1 MSDSAKDENENNVSL
16 EINEHAEEK
25 LNEDKLNEDKEQQI
39 PDNNDILN
47 KTYENSQEKI
57 EESNDESDISDLN
70 YHSLDE
76 EDNHSSSKDYISHK
90 MKLFEKM
97 KLFKIFLKWK
107 RYNSYITNI
116 PAHSV
121 KNLKEYEKLSDNI
134 SNNSSFGSSFEDSDI
149 EDLSDANSDDD
160 PEECQ
165 VQYLE
170 IPDICFQ
177 DNKGNVSYPTVV
189 ELDKYNKKFKKLN
202 YNAVEKEIN
211 KYYLEQNHKYSA
223 ALDILASYLKGQK
236 IIYMESKYYCEIELN
251 KLMMPAIFFS
261 AMATVVSEIVYRY
274 EWGRYSLTII
284 NATIAFLL
292 AIVNYFKYDAAAEA
306 HKTSSHQY
314 DKLQSSVEFTSGDVL
329 LFKGYDQNMENKK
342 LMELTEEIQK
352 TVDDTL
358 KEAQS
363 KIEEIKE
370 TNQFIIPRA
379 IRYRYPV
386 IYNTNV
392 FSIIKKIDD
401 LRKKHITILKN
412 IKNEIRFI
420 NIIQYDQH
428 KQGKVMTKE
437 HRFQVRKLFH
447 DKKKIIKEILLLKS
461 AFSMI
466 DQMFRQEIINAEK
479 IKKKGWIAN
488 LFCPYKM
495 VDYKTYHNNTY
506 TCSEQLRRM
515 FGLQQDYLI
524 DPEKLNPFLDILID
538 PFRDREIDDK
548 SKELKYLK
556 DLWYRSEENEWVSE
570 YEAKKDIETDL
581 LKKEAYNDLD
591 RLEKGHRKKENR
603 VHKWI
608 NKII

>member
-1 MSDSAKDENENNVSL
+1 MSDSAKEEGENNVSI

-25 LNEDKLNEDKEQQI
+25 PIENKEEQL
-39 PDNNDILN
+39 PDDNVILN

-57 EESNDESDISDLN
+57 EESNDESDISDLQ
-70 YHSLDE
+70 YHSPDE
-76 EDNHSSSKDYISHK
+76 AEDNLSSNKDYISQK
-90 MKLFEKM
+90 MKLFEKI
-97 KLFKIFLKWK
+97 KLFKTFLKWK
-107 RYNSYITNI
+107 NYHSYVNTIS
-116 PAHSV
+116 AHSS
-121 KNLKEYEKLSDNI
+121 KQYKEYEKINDNI
-134 SNNSSFGSSFEDSDI
+134 SNNSSFGSSFQDSDI
-149 EDLSDANSDDD
+149 EDLSDPDTDDD

-170 IPDICFQ
+170 IPNICFE
-177 DNKGNVSYPTVV
+177 DKKGNVSYPTVV

-236 IIYMESKYYCEIELN
+236 IIYMEAKYYCEIELN
-251 KLMMPAIFFS
+251 KLMMPAIFLS
-261 AMATVVSEIVYRY
+261 AMATVASEIVYKY
-274 EWGRYSLTII
+274 NWGRYSLTSI

-292 AIVNYFKYDAAAEA
+292 AIVNYFKYDAGAEA

-314 DKLQSSVEFTSGDVL
+314 DKLQSTVEFTSGDIL
-329 LFKGYDQNMENKK
+329 LFKGYDQNMDNEK
-342 LMELTEEIQK
+342 LVELNDEIQK
-352 TVDDTL
+352 TVDKTL
-358 KEAQS
+358 KGAQL

-428 KQGKVMTKE
+428 KQGKVMAKE

-479 IKKKGWIAN
+479 IKKKGFISN

-515 FGLQQDYLI
+515 LGLQQDHLI

-538 PFRDREIDDK
+538 PFREREIDDK
-548 SKELKYLK
+548 SKELRYLK
-556 DLWYRSEENEWVSE
+556 DLWYRSEETEWISE
-570 YEAKKDIETDL
+570 YEAKKDIESDL
-581 LKKEAYNDLD
+581 LKKEVHDDLD
-591 RLEKGHRKKENR
+591 RLEKGHKKSQFN
-603 VHKWI
+603 KWF
-608 NKII
+608 NKIR